1 MQKQPNWYPLDLL
14 PTYLNLSN
22 DQLSVAQ
29 NQLQNLISCK
39 DRPHIL
45 DDKTINRITQVC
57 NTQNGSISVYIEQC
71 NKWRT
76 QNPNDKQ
83 LSIIIDVENNVKQ
96 IEAINNQILDLIK
109 NNFKDRTI
117 DSIFQKSDFELGLD
131 FLRGHLDFNK

>member
-14 PTYLNLSN
+14 SRYLNLSK

-39 DRPHIL
+39 NRPHIL
-45 DDKTINRITQVC
+45 DDQTINKITQVC
-57 NTQNGSISVYIEQC
+57 NTQNESTSIYIEQC
-71 NKWRT
+71 NKWRK
-76 QNPNDKQ
+76 QNPNDEQ
-83 LSIIIDVENNVKQ
+83 LSNIINVENNIKQ
-96 IEAINNQILDLIK
+96 VEVINNQILDLIK

-131 FLRGHLDFNK
+131 FLRGNINFNK